1 MLPAKEILIRP
12 PVEAYSVLIP
22 VTGGC
27 SWNHCRFC
35 GVYKGIQNYEI
46 RPLNDVLKDIEIAA
60 SWYKDSPYVYLAGG
74 NPTSAPTEY
83 LCEVIQKIKEKFP
96 FVKRISSYA
105 KVLDI
110 VRKSDEE
117 LKQLAEAG
125 LTIAYMGMESG
136 SDIILRYMKKGTT
149 AKSLISAATRL
160 LKAGIQVSLYIIL
173 GLGGKKW
180 TDIHAEETAKVLNAI
195 NPTYFR
201 FRTLNVLENSP
212 LRADIEAGDFEIL
225 TPLEILVEMRRI
237 IAGLQPSLTSKMR
250 NDHIS
255 NYVNFESDNI
265 GQDKTELLNALDQYI
280 SDPRVAEWRHKNLKQ
295 M

>member
-1 MLPAKEILIRP
+1 MIPAKEILIRP

-46 RPLNDVLKDIEIAA
+46 RPINEVLKDIEIAA
-60 SWYKDSPYVYLAGG
+60 SWYRDSPYVYLAGG

-83 LCEVIQKIKEKFP
+83 LCKVLQTIKEKFP
-96 FVKRISSYA
+96 FVKRISSYT

-110 VRKSDEE
+110 IRKSDEE
-117 LKQLAEAG
+117 LKRLAEAG
-125 LTIAYMGMESG
+125 LTIAYVGMESG
-136 SDIILRYMKKGTT
+136 SDIVLRYMKKGTT

-160 LKAGIQVSLYIIL
+160 LQAGIQVSLYIIL

-180 TDIHAEETAKVLNAI
+180 TEIHADETAKVLNTI
-195 NPTYFR
+195 KPTYFR
-201 FRTLNVLENSP
+201 FRTLNVMENSP
-212 LRADIEAGDFEIL
+212 LRADIESGEFEIL
-225 TPLEILVEMRRI
+225 SPLEIMLEMRRI
-237 IAGLQPSLTSKMR
+237 IANLQTSLTSKMR

-255 NYVNFESDNI
+255 NYVNIESDNI
-265 GQDKTELLNALDQYI
+265 GQEKTAILDALDQYI
-280 SDPRVAEWRHKNLKQ
+280 NDPRVAAWKHKNLKQ